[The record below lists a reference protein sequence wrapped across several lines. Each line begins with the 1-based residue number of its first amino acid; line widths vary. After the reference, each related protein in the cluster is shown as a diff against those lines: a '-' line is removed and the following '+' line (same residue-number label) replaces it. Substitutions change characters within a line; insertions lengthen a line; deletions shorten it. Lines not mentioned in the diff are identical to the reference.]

1 LEESRQNQILIYA
14 PDLLGETLS
23 VQLSSVNK
31 NIKVL
36 LSKEDLTSQPKL
48 VIWSIDNNE
57 LPNTISLELARLQER
72 WDPSPILLLLPEN
85 INLNPDQILQ
95 YDCPGLLQ
103 SPNLKTL
110 NEAINILMAGGRFV
124 RINDQKTV
132 KKKQFESS
140 FGLGQWLLISGT
152 QEINNALEDI
162 AKALKYSS
170 ENPLLTLI
178 ILGRKRELNQAK
190 SLLNYLWG
198 PPQLSIQPLNGTYSK
213 SNISNDNYT
222 MEIKLKEKN
231 PIAVCEEIFS
241 RINNSVQGQ
250 LINSTGNLLA
260 LEGLKSSYRKELLTS
275 LSNQLN
281 QVILKLRDDKESN
294 NKLQETWTE
303 LQPQLKQQ
311 TLRSLIGNYT
321 RLELNGEPKA
331 VGDELISRSDLN
343 YNDYELPCSLRFL
356 EPLILNKPLLLEG
369 KLISPDDPRSII
381 HLELLLSNWIIRTA
395 ELISSEIISISSDW
409 PEFRHYILNNN
420 LVSTRELEKLRNQL
434 NSQNQLQNLFT
445 RPIRLYESKRLFY
458 IIKNG
463 NIKTTLVTEPR
474 DDELRKLD
482 WWQQQVT
489 LLVEARDAIAPQLQS
504 LIKYLGDLMVIIL
517 TKVIGRAIGLVG
529 KGIAQ
534 GMGRSLS
541 KG

>member
-1 LEESRQNQILIYA
+1 MEESRQNQILIYA